1 MIISDS
7 SKIILSQTLGV
18 AIEDEKRLMKRLEF
32 DLATFYWSM
41 ATEAGRRV
49 GALSVE
55 MGFMWTIDSRR
66 KNEKVEAK
74 FWRHHSCSDK
84 LPLTPH
90 HILVISNLILAKNKK
105 SKCGKKY
112 LVFSTESKWRELCQR
127 HAQLGFEYRLLD
139 GPPWPTTIELSDLLG
154 TLYAPVSKIP
164 SVKGN
169 PVVFWKNQL
178 NRL

>member
-7 SKIILSQTLGV
+7 SEIILSQTLGV

-90 HILVISNLILAKNKK
+90 HILVISNLILSKNKK
-105 SKCGKKY
+105 SNVRINIWFC
-112 LVFSTESKWRELCQR
+112 VLCRNGGSCWCQT
-127 HAQLGFEYRLLD
+127 D
-139 GPPWPTTIELSDLLG
+139 G
-154 TLYAPVSKIP
+154 ANCMP
-164 SVKGN
+164 S
-169 PVVFWKNQL
+169 L
-178 NRL
+178 NFGY

>member
-7 SKIILSQTLGV
+7 SEIILSQTLGV
-18 AIEDEKRLMKRLEF
+18 AIEDEKRLMKCLEF
-32 DLATFYWSM
+32 DLATFYWST

-90 HILVISNLILAKNKK
+90 HILVISNLISAKKPLQ
-105 SKCGKKY
+105 CEIEY
-112 LVFSTESKWRELCQR
+112 LVLCTVSKLRVVVGAKR
-127 HAQLGFEYRLLD
+127 LGFVIYSVLRMHQFQKYHLLRH
-139 GPPWPTTIELSDLLG
+139 GNTLLSTPLPFWTCFITLG
-154 TLYAPVSKIP
+154 
-164 SVKGN
+164 
-169 PVVFWKNQL
+169 Q
-178 NRL
+178 

>member
-32 DLATFYWSM
+32 DLATFYWST

-74 FWRHHSCSDK
+74 SEG
-84 LPLTPH
+84 
-90 HILVISNLILAKNKK
+90 V
-105 SKCGKKY
+105 
-112 LVFSTESKWRELCQR
+112 Q
-127 HAQLGFEYRLLD
+127 Q
-139 GPPWPTTIELSDLLG
+139 
-154 TLYAPVSKIP
+154 
-164 SVKGN
+164 
-169 PVVFWKNQL
+169 
-178 NRL
+178 